1 MEKYFEILEKINKEN
16 IDITKLYLLSCL
28 DISDRELAT
37 EQMEFC
43 YDLWLEADVDMD
55 LARLTDIVKKYW
67 EEIQNDKLT
76 DEEIIEEC
84 LNV

>member
-1 MEKYFEILEKINKEN
+1 MEKYFEMLEKINKEN

>member
-1 MEKYFEILEKINKEN
+1 MEKYFEMLEKINKEN
-16 IDITKLYLLSCL
+16 IYITKLYLLSCL

-84 LNV
+84 LNI

>member
-1 MEKYFEILEKINKEN
+1 MEKYFEMLEKINKEN
-16 IDITKLYLLSCL
+16 IYITKLYLLSCL

-55 LARLTDIVKKYW
+55 LARLTDIVDKNWGK
-67 EEIQNDKLT
+67 IQNDEIT

-84 LNV
+84 LNI

>member
-1 MEKYFEILEKINKEN
+1 MEKYFEMLEKINKEN
-16 IDITKLYLLSCL
+16 IYITKLYLLSCL

-55 LARLTDIVKKYW
+55 LARLADIVKEYW

-84 LNV
+84 LNI

>member
-1 MEKYFEILEKINKEN
+1 MEKYFEMLEKINKEN

-84 LNV
+84 LNI

>member
-1 MEKYFEILEKINKEN
+1 MEKYFEMLEKINKEN

-28 DISDRELAT
+28 DISDKELAT
-37 EQMEFC
+37 EQMKFC

-55 LARLTDIVKKYW
+55 LARLADIVKEYW

>member
-1 MEKYFEILEKINKEN
+1 MEKYFEMLEKINKEN
-16 IDITKLYLLSCL
+16 IYITKLYLLSCL

-55 LARLTDIVKKYW
+55 LARLTDIVDKNW
-67 EEIQNDKLT
+67 EKIQNDEIT

-84 LNV
+84 LNI

>member
-1 MEKYFEILEKINKEN
+1 MEKYFEMLEKINKEN
-16 IDITKLYLLSCL
+16 VDMTKLYLLSCL
-28 DISDRELAT
+28 DLSDKELAT
-37 EQMEFC
+37 EQMKFC